1 MNYTVEIYKNTG
13 FNSSNIPD
21 SITLVRSSQEPI
33 TATALNIVQNRFIN
47 SVTIK
52 TEFNQIKDAD
62 YCILYTDI
70 NEDLFCYFV
79 NSVVMENSD
88 TATIGLSPDVLTSV
102 GIKNLSFLDGIT
114 ERHHVTDDTFAK
126 YTEEDPLLNC
136 CEPLE
141 NVTCFDFIDIVPTA
155 EDGTKDT
162 SSVRLCKTSIDL
174 HYLDEL
180 SKSNDLG
187 CKRFS
192 SDWETA
198 SGEILSASV
207 DVPVTPPLNS
217 ETITTYDIDSI
228 RANFRDY
235 NTATFDIDSEEIPI
249 AQGIQRARDLGTE
262 SAILAQYQVPK
273 IYCNYSNYKF
283 GENSENVDPTQSP
296 YYYHISLSNDKI
308 DIIPRKSDTDTSIDF
323 EYDTTVV
330 NKRVLYGKVNSYK
343 ITTAAGNSLEF
354 LPEDLYNLETPHRPR
369 LIAYADLR
377 PTGCPYFKFKY
388 FKGDDNNFVNTVAG
402 AQWQNVPLTFNQQSG
417 NILSTYNS
425 DTQRY
430 LQLTNRTVQ
439 RAQEELQFINDI
451 GNNISSVLNFTNG
464 AFSTVANP
472 INYNSIDFRN
482 MGNPQLVQNTI
493 YDYETRFNSSGMGI
507 PLLNVMSSLRNAQI
521 REFSNSENFQKN
533 LESNLMNF
541 YYSQTNVIP
550 EINFNFTN
558 NLVRDYVFNGV
569 LVTRI
574 HPSNA
579 DLKRQDRL
587 LEMFGYKHTDTIKQ
601 EYFFNRQKFNYIL
614 AHGISLANKIPQYL
628 KNLIE
633 SQLSNGVRVWHTL
646 PDEQYYT
653 PGSNPI
659 KEVTE

>member
-1 MNYTVEIYKNTG
+1 MTYMAEIYKNTG
-13 FNSSNIPD
+13 FNSANIPD
-21 SITLVRSSQEPI
+21 SIGLIRASQEPI
-33 TATALNIVQNRFIN
+33 KATTLNIVQNRFIN
-47 SVTIK
+47 SITIK
-52 TEFNQIKDAD
+52 TTFNEIKDAD

-79 NSVVMENSD
+79 TGVVMNNSD
-88 TATIGLSPDVLTSV
+88 TATLGLSPDVLTSV
-102 GIKNLSFLDGIT
+102 GIKNLTFLDGIT

-141 NVTCFDFIDIVPTA
+141 NITCFDFIDIVPTE

-162 SSVRLCKTSIDL
+162 SCVRLCKTSVDL

-180 SKSNDLG
+180 NKSNDLG

-192 SDWETA
+192 STWDDA
-198 SGEILSASV
+198 SGETFTASV
-207 DVPVTPPLNS
+207 DVPVTPSLNK
-217 ETITTYDIDSI
+217 ETITTYDIQSLY
-228 RANFRDY
+228 ANFRDN

-262 SAILAQYQVPK
+262 SAILAQYQIPK

-283 GENSENVDPTQSP
+283 DNSSEDNDSTQSP
-296 YYYHISLSNDKI
+296 YYYHIALSNDKI
-308 DIIPRKSDTDTSIDF
+308 DIIPRKNDTDTAIDF
-323 EYDTTVV
+323 EYDTTVI

-354 LPEDLYNLETPHRPR
+354 LPEDLYNDVTPHRPR
-369 LIAYADLR
+369 LIVYADLR

-388 FKGDDNNFVNTVAG
+388 FKGDENNFINTVAG

-417 NILSTYNS
+417 TILNTYNA

-430 LQLTNRTVQ
+430 LQLANRAVE
-439 RAQEELQFINDI
+439 RASERLKVSNDMGNSINNVI
-451 GNNISSVLNFTNG
+451 NMTSG
-464 AFSTVANP
+464 AFSSTAIP
-472 INYNSIDFRN
+472 FQYNSIDFS
-482 MGNPQLVQNTI
+482 GTNPQIVNNTG
-493 YDYETRFNSSGMGI
+493 YENVTSLNSSGMSL
-507 PLLNVMSSLRNAQI
+507 PLLNILSNKRAQQI
-521 REFSNSENFQKN
+521 REFSSAENFQKN
-533 LESNLMNF
+533 LEGNLMNF
-541 YYSQTNVIP
+541 YYSQLNVVP

-558 NLVRDYVFNGV
+558 DLVRDYVFNGC

-574 HPSNA
+574 RPSDA

-601 EYFFNRQKFNYIL
+601 DYFFNRQKFNYIL
-614 AHGISLANKIPQYL
+614 AHGISLANNIPQYL

-633 SQLSNGVRVWHTL
+633 AQLSNGVRVWHVL
-646 PDEQYYT
+646 PDEQFYT
-653 PGSNPI
+653 PGNNPI